1 MGLGPG
7 RRSSDSWP
15 SCCCWVFT
23 YPSRWWCCLTT
34 PWRFCSLGCK
44 IWIAAR
50 FRAEMG
56 PRSWFCRI
64 AFRPRSAKRFPRMT
78 LSPRSYPTTGRAV
91 WNSSMYSRW
100 FSIAVVAF
108 WMASMGWLIQRKILP
123 PLIIGDPP
131 TYRTI
136 LKDRQAVEEPAGW
149 TIYLNGQPL
158 GSAVSRTS
166 LLDNGVTEFRSKV
179 RLTRL
184 PVGEITPNWLKPFL
198 RMLGNEREL
207 SALNLAVSADGSLE
221 IDPLGRPIGFNSTA
235 TFGEHASEFD
245 SLGERVMPRFQ
256 VVMQGTVE
264 GNQLKLKVR
273 SGEFVYN
280 TSTYLASD
288 ALMTDALSPQARLPN
303 LRVGQSWTVPV
314 YSPLRPP
321 TNPMEILHATVE
333 RCEPIVWRSQVV
345 PVLLVV

>member
-1 MGLGPG
+1 
-7 RRSSDSWP
+7 
-15 SCCCWVFT
+15 
-23 YPSRWWCCLTT
+23 
-34 PWRFCSLGCK
+34 
-44 IWIAAR
+44 
-50 FRAEMG
+50 
-56 PRSWFCRI
+56 
-64 AFRPRSAKRFPRMT
+64 
-78 LSPRSYPTTGRAV
+78 
-91 WNSSMYSRW
+91 MYSRW

-108 WMASMGWLIQRKILP
+108 WMASMGWLIRAKILP
-123 PLIIGDPP
+123 PLVVGDPP

-136 LKDRQAVEEPAGW
+136 LKDRQAVEEPASW
-149 TIYLNGQPL
+149 KIYLNDQPL
-158 GSAVSRTS
+158 GSAVSRAS

-184 PVGEITPNWLKPFL
+184 PIGEIAPNWLKPLL
-198 RMLGNEREL
+198 RVLGNEREL
-207 SALNLAVSADGSLE
+207 SALNLAVAADGSLE

-235 TFGEHASEFD
+235 TFGEQGNASGALDET
-245 SLGERVMPRFQ
+245 VMPRFK

-321 TNPMEILHATVE
+321 TNPIEILHATVE
-333 RCEPIVWRSQVV
+333 KSEPIVLRSQVV
-345 PVLLVV
+345 PALLVVFRGDPGAGLTSSQSARAKAWVGLDGTVLKQELLVLEARLTFERLPPDEAP